1 MKIWKYSGI
10 LLIATGILHTI
21 VAIAMGIDVYAGMI
35 KDSLFNSVKEDPMKG
50 FALWFFVCGLLVILL
65 GYITH
70 DYIKKTQKPVPSAFG
85 YSILLLSI
93 LGCIVEPISG
103 FWLFIPQAL
112 IIIFSNKKNS
122 PLRNNRNKVI

>member
-21 VAIAMGIDVYAGMI
+21 VAIAMGIDVYAEMI
-35 KDSLFNSVKEDPMKG
+35 KDGLFNSVKEDPMKG
-50 FALWFFVCGLLVILL
+50 FVFWFFICGLLIILL
-65 GYITH
+65 GYVTH
-70 DYIKKTQKPVPSAFG
+70 DYIKKTQSPIPTSIG

-103 FWLFIPQAL
+103 FGLFIPQAL
-112 IIIFSNKKNS
+112 IIIFSNKKKH
-122 PLRNNRNKVI
+122 LQAKVK